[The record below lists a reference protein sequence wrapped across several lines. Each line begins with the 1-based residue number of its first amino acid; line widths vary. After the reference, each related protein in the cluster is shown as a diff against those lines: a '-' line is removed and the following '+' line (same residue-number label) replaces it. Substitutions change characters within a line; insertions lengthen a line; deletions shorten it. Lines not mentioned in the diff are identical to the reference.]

1 MNQILIKETKMRN
14 PSERHLKH
22 FILAII
28 LMAFSSGLS
37 AETLFT
43 CGESSG
49 WSYNFSG
56 GMVPDSKTGF
66 QKDGISGAKTSVVVT
81 QENGFD
87 ILFIDAMGK
96 IKSAVAQGA
105 KVAPLSNGDNGII
118 SLLMIYPA
126 ELIEIY
132 SYDINRKKLLLTQHK
147 YDGII
152 ARKASMFESDCS

>member
-1 MNQILIKETKMRN
+1 
-14 PSERHLKH
+14 
-22 FILAII
+22 
-28 LMAFSSGLS
+28 
-37 AETLFT
+37 
-43 CGESSG
+43 
-49 WSYNFSG
+49 
-56 GMVPDSKTGF
+56 MVPDSKTGF

-126 ELIEIY
+126 EHIEIY